1 MQVTIDGLE
10 AYLQKLYGGKVTE
23 QGLFMKLVEEMG
35 EVAEALNKRTGR
47 KASDGSDLQA
57 ELGEELADV
66 IHYAVAIAAVN
77 GLDLNEIILKKQEN
91 SRANITQKARSLESE
106 MKDFQRKIEN
116 NAFLTRERAEQEQQ
130 RLLKKQEELQNLDN
144 QLAQELMQEQQKL
157 NEQLRD
163 TIVSQLRAFNQDK
176 GFQVVFSNTVGD
188 NILLA
193 GDSYDITAELLEF
206 LNKNYSAPAQ

>member
-1 MQVTIDGLE
+1 MRNIN
-10 AYLQKLYGGKVTE
+10 Y
-23 QGLFMKLVEEMG
+23 
-35 EVAEALNKRTGR
+35 
-47 KASDGSDLQA
+47 
-57 ELGEELADV
+57 V
-66 IHYAVAIAAVN
+66 INGVLAVAVVILYVMQFSGKKESGVTRTFAPAEDATALLPIAYVN
-77 GLDLNEIILKKQEN
+77 VDSLLLNYNYSKDLNEIILKKQEN

-106 MKDFQRKIEN
+106 MQEFQRKIEN
-116 NAFLTRERAEQEQQ
+116 NAFLTRERAQQEQQ
-130 RLLKKQEELQNLDN
+130 RLLNKQQELQNLDN

-193 GDSYDITAELLEF
+193 GDTYDITAELLEF
-206 LNKNYSAPAQ
+206 LNRNYSAPAK